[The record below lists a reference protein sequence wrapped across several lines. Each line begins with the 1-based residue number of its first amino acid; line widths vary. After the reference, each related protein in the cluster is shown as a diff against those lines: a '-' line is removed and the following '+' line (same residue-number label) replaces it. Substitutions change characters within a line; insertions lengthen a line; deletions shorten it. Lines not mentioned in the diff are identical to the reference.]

1 MLGEVADLFQVGQ
14 HGVRCEVAHRHVV
27 DHSLTQGRNP
37 AGDKTEVVNRCDVA
51 HGEQQYRKSPP
62 LEGRP
67 TAYKV
72 RNWSGTTGRD
82 NQIPAKR
89 VSTISHC
96 ANLVTIVMPGDCQDR
111 NGDLL
116 IIFRS
121 WRHGIPVSI

>member
-89 VSTISHC
+89 VST
-96 ANLVTIVMPGDCQDR
+96 MPIKRTYYERFDCGGKD
-111 NGDLL
+111 
-116 IIFRS
+116 
-121 WRHGIPVSI
+121 